1 MNYLR
6 FLRVGVIALAAV
18 ALVFATPF
26 EADAQSTTG
35 KISGRVIDAATGEAL
50 PGANVVLE
58 GTTRGA
64 TTNVNGEYFII
75 LVTPSRY
82 VVASS
87 MVGYQTVRKTDVIV
101 QLDLTA
107 TVDFELAQSAEQ
119 LEDLIV
125 TAERPPVQMDIS
137 FAQTTL
143 SADEIKAAPVG
154 SRMRDAFATQ
164 VGLDE
169 DSWGLSIRGSSEEE
183 IVYNLDG
190 VGQRDSRN
198 NRPSSSFST
207 TATQEVQVLTGGFN
221 AEYDN
226 VRSGVV
232 NVITKEPRQWTI
244 AGDGRISPAA
254 KKNFGPAIY
263 SVDNWWDVGRYQ
275 SFTATADRDGD
286 GSADFDGWNNLFT
299 TNGGPAGNWNA
310 GIFNDPI
317 QSPEQAKAIWDYQHR
332 AIEDNQQQNLNG
344 EDRDSDYTYDVTVG
358 GPLVQDKVSFL
369 LSQRRE
375 RTAYTW
381 GMAVPNYRDNTV
393 QTRLIFT
400 PTATCLLYTSD
411 AADE

>member
-125 TAERPPVQMDIS
+125 TAERPPVQMDSS

-207 TATQEVQVLTGGFN
+207 TATTL
-221 AEYDN
+221 A
-226 VRSGVV
+226 
-232 NVITKEPRQWTI
+232 W
-244 AGDGRISPAA
+244 
-254 KKNFGPAIY
+254 
-263 SVDNWWDVGRYQ
+263 
-275 SFTATADRDGD
+275 
-286 GSADFDGWNNLFT
+286 
-299 TNGGPAGNWNA
+299 
-310 GIFNDPI
+310 
-317 QSPEQAKAIWDYQHR
+317 
-332 AIEDNQQQNLNG
+332 
-344 EDRDSDYTYDVTVG
+344 
-358 GPLVQDKVSFL
+358 
-369 LSQRRE
+369 
-375 RTAYTW
+375 
-381 GMAVPNYRDNTV
+381 
-393 QTRLIFT
+393 
-400 PTATCLLYTSD
+400 
-411 AADE
+411 